1 MRSNEVIS
9 HIDRDNKAGPKIAFM
24 LSRYKS
30 YLKRTDTT
38 DSGDLD
44 KILVF
49 SKQTSMS
56 AIHIVSSRRHNPLPE
71 ATLWSVN
78 V

>member
-1 MRSNEVIS
+1 MKSSEVIS
-9 HIDRDNKAGPKIAFM
+9 HIGRENKAGPKIAFM

-30 YLKRTDTT
+30 YLKGTDTT

-56 AIHIVSSRRHNPLPE
+56 AIHIASGRRHNPLPE